1 MPILQ
6 TTIGDV
12 NLRNCSAKISIF
24 HCDKAGGLER
34 YLSQAAKA
42 QTQVTQRGMAI
53 FSPSVQG
60 MLKEVGGRCINSTFS
75 IAEGEILKVFVK
87 INPGY
92 GRLEKNANFFI
103 KAREHAAYR
112 AVSINTVDAPS
123 VIFRTARLE
132 GCFDMLSLEEAIA
145 EGIQVKSVFR
155 RAYDPNLVASVI
167 SKHEV
172 LQPERAPSIKKQI
185 VEVVDPISGA
195 STNVVKVKRR
205 RAISI

>member
-12 NLRNCSAKISIF
+12 NLRNASAKVSIF
-24 HCDKAGGLER
+24 HYDKAGGVER
-34 YLSQAAKA
+34 YISQVAKA
-42 QTQVTQRGMAI
+42 QKEVTQRGMAI

-60 MLKEVGGRCINSTFS
+60 MLKEIGGRCINATFS
-75 IAEGEILKVFVK
+75 IAEGEILKIFVK

-92 GRLEKNANFFI
+92 GRLEKFANFFI

-112 AVSINTVDAPS
+112 VVSINTLDAPG
-123 VIFRTARLE
+123 VLFKTAKLE
-132 GCFDMLSLEEAIA
+132 GCFDMLSLEEALA
-145 EGIQVKSVFR
+145 EGVQVKSVFR
-155 RAYDPNLVASVI
+155 RAFAPELVATVV
-167 SKHEV
+167 SKNEV
-172 LQPERAPSIKKQI
+172 LQAERTASVKKEI
-185 VEVVDPISGA
+185 VEVIDPLSGE